1 MRLLAGVLA
10 GQSFDSILTGDESL
24 MRRPMERVAAPLRQ
38 MGGRVQTT
46 EGHPPIRIY
55 GGTALD
61 GIEYALPV
69 PSAQVKSAI
78 LLAGLY
84 ADGDTVI
91 HEPVPTRDHT
101 ERMLEAFSV
110 PIERYGERLR
120 LHGPAQPVGASID
133 IPGDFSS
140 AAFPM
145 LAGCLAQEST
155 IEIPGVG
162 LNPTRTGFLT
172 LMERMG
178 GKVESR
184 AHDIDPILEPV
195 GDLTVTTSMLEGI
208 EISGDDVALSI
219 DEFPLLFVAA
229 ARARGVTRITGAE
242 ELRNKES
249 DRISV
254 MVEGLKRLGV
264 DIRELEDGAVI
275 MGGRVSG
282 GSVDSHGDHRVA
294 MAFAVLG
301 GVAEDVIEIRDVD
314 NVATSFPGFV
324 DLMNGMGSQIEVIDV
339 K

>member
-1 MRLLAGVLA
+1 
-10 GQSFDSILTGDESL
+10 
-24 MRRPMERVAAPLRQ
+24 
-38 MGGRVQTT
+38 
-46 EGHPPIRIY
+46 
-55 GGTALD
+55 
-61 GIEYALPV
+61 
-69 PSAQVKSAI
+69 
-78 LLAGLY
+78 
-84 ADGDTVI
+84 
-91 HEPVPTRDHT
+91 
-101 ERMLEAFSV
+101 
-110 PIERYGERLR
+110 
-120 LHGPAQPVGASID
+120 
-133 IPGDFSS
+133 
-140 AAFPM
+140 
-145 LAGCLAQEST
+145 
-155 IEIPGVG
+155 
-162 LNPTRTGFLT
+162 
-172 LMERMG
+172 MG